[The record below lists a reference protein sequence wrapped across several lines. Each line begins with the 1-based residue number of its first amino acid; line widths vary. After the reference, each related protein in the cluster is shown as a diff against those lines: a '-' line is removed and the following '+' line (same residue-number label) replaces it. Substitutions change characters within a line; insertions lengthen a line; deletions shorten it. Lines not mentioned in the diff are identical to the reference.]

1 LEFDRSAG
9 ILEDTFATAS
19 VGTRRV
25 HHGLLTHRSALGLG
39 VILSI
44 AALFRLATIFL
55 APAFQLN
62 NDTSQYF
69 TAGYS
74 LATDGQ
80 LDLHVKRAPLYPVFL
95 AGVIRVL
102 GPSLETT
109 AIVQHV
115 LGLVNVVLVY
125 LLGAVAFGRPTGL
138 VAALGAA
145 TCGALLLTEH
155 TVASEAVFTPLLV
168 GSLLLVV
175 LGLRT
180 ERSSFFLAAGL
191 ALGCCA
197 LTRAIAPAMLPLAL
211 GAVVVRPG
219 SWRSR
224 GLAAGLLGL
233 GFLMVTGPWVL
244 RSQQIHGIPTTS
256 GGLGNALLAR
266 VHRHD
271 PSFDFHDYGP
281 PELDP
286 ARASIRERVFA
297 LAQKTRFESD
307 IERVL
312 QDNYKLSP
320 SQSEVFMRDAALQ
333 VIRQEPERYVQG
345 TVAMFLKLWL
355 GFEKPIDI
363 RWSYRTEPKWAQS
376 WPAHLRFVM
385 EDRDRWPSQNRASL
399 DTLMN
404 VYDDHR
410 FGPLYGLLFLL
421 GTTRCVVGWR
431 IQGLTLMFLPL
442 VVISQLLIY
451 AALDGALPRYRE
463 PLQPLITLVLAAGL
477 TYLVASIARNPL
489 RGSVPAR
496 QAEGLRPPIG
506 ASLAS
511 PHVSTSVRSDSAVRR
526 S

>member
-19 VGTRRV
+19 DGTRRV

-109 AIVQHV
+109 AVVQHV
-115 LGLVNVVLVY
+115 LGLVTVVLVY

-175 LGLRT
+175 LGIRT

-211 GAVVVRPG
+211 GAVIVRPG
-219 SWRSR
+219 TWRSR

-271 PSFDFHDYGP
+271 PTFDFHDYGP

-385 EDRDRWPSQNRASL
+385 EDRDRWPSENRASL

-431 IQGLTLMFLPL
+431 IRGLTLMLLPL

-489 RGSVPAR
+489 RGSVAAR
-496 QAEGLRPPIG
+496 QAEGHRPPIG